1 MIHIVKDFT
10 PSGGKHC
17 ITNALKQVFHYYGYP
32 LSEEMIFGLA
42 SGLSF
47 TYINLANSPMVSGR
61 SKLFEF
67 ERKLANRLNITIKC
81 KQPKNYNIAFDQTK
95 KMLNRNCPILVYA
108 DMPFLKYLGLDENS
122 HFGGHAVI
130 LFGYDDETGIFM

>member
-32 LSEEMIFGLA
+32 PSEEMIFGLA

-47 TYINLANSPMVSGR
+47 TYINLAILLWCPADQNC
-61 SKLFEF
+61 LN
-67 ERKLANRLNITIKC
+67 LNANLLI
-81 KQPKNYNIAFDQTK
+81 D
-95 KMLNRNCPILVYA
+95 
-108 DMPFLKYLGLDENS
+108 
-122 HFGGHAVI
+122 
-130 LFGYDDETGIFM
+130 

>member
-1 MIHIVKDFT
+1 
-10 PSGGKHC
+10 
-17 ITNALKQVFHYYGYP
+17 
-32 LSEEMIFGLA
+32 
-42 SGLSF
+42 
-47 TYINLANSPMVSGR
+47 MVSGR